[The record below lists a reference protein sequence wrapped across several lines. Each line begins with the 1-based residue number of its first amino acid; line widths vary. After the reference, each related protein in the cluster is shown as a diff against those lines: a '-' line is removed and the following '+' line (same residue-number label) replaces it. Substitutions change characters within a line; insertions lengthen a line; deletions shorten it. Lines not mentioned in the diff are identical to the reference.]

1 MIEGLITGRLTTD
14 PSERTDRF
22 GKTFMVARMRATVGD
37 GGLRANTGDGPS
49 SLFVNVVSF
58 DPVPCNQLREL
69 REGDVVSL
77 VGPLTPKVWTDRQ
90 NVSYPALDVVAY
102 RVMGL
107 PTQQFNANNH
117 GGSGAQRPSSNHAM
131 DYDDDMY

>member
-22 GKTFMVARMRATVGD
+22 GKSFMVARMRATVGD

-49 SLFVNVVSF
+49 SLFVNIVSF

-69 REGDVVSL
+69 QEGDVISL
-77 VGPLTPKVWTDRQ
+77 VGPITPKVWTDRQ
-90 NVSYPALDVVAY
+90 GVSYPALDVVAY
-102 RVMGL
+102 RVMAL
-107 PTQQFNANNH
+107 PNDSLL
-117 GGSGAQRPSSNHAM
+117 GE
-131 DYDDDMY
+131 